1 MKWRVAANGVV
12 FVVTAA
18 LGASACTASSPT
30 TQTTAGA
37 ATSGNAL
44 DVLHGIRVE
53 NEHPS
58 GYVRSFFAH
67 WKDIDGNGCDAREDV
82 LKRDSITFPQ
92 VDAFDCSVVAGDWLS
107 PYDGAR
113 WSDPSRIDI
122 DHVVA
127 LKETWD
133 SGAWAWSEASRT
145 AYANDTT
152 DPRTLR
158 AVTDDVNQQKGDKDP
173 SNWLP
178 PLKSNWCPYL
188 ADWVA
193 IKARWNLSMDQ
204 SEFGRVKNVI
214 TTSCR
219 GLTIARW
226 PDVPIIDT
234 MVTTTSVE
242 TIVATTIATT
252 TNDIHPGA
260 YCEPVGKLGTYR
272 DLSYICSITSTS
284 GVPYVDGRARWR
296 RA

>member
-1 MKWRVAANGVV
+1 MKWRIVANGVV
-12 FVVTAA
+12 FVVTVA

-30 TQTTAGA
+30 TQTTASA
-37 ATSGNAL
+37 AASGNAL
-44 DVLHGIRVE
+44 DVLQGIRIE
-53 NEHPS
+53 NEHLS
-58 GYVRSFFAH
+58 GYVRSLFAH

-204 SEFGRVKNVI
+204 SEFGRIKNVI
-214 TTSCR
+214 TSTCS
-219 GLTIARW
+219 GLTIAKW
-226 PDVPIIDT
+226 PD
-234 MVTTTSVE
+234 
-242 TIVATTIATT
+242 A
-252 TNDIHPGA
+252 
-260 YCEPVGKLGTYR
+260 PVLGTR
-272 DLSYICSITSTS
+272 GLPYICSTTSTS
-284 GVPYVDGRARWR
+284 GTPYVDGRARWR